1 MQLHGDD
8 GGSDS
13 VRSPRTH
20 VQSRGGQDLD
30 GTPSS
35 LLSETDPIRLTD
47 IDRVLED
54 SAALA
59 DADQADDVRVWRQEL
74 NVALESLSYA
84 RSVLASDVGILRH
97 CLENE
102 SLDRQT
108 LVEELPRLVAGPQ
121 TRGQGGSP
129 RTDDPELAGDHAGA
143 SVHRPDAE
151 VHPDHADT
159 AATVGYPDD
168 ADWTVCIRSDLLMTA
183 HGELAQADLSSAE
196 DVSRVLR
203 DLEEQLSDLARRQDA
218 VEGRLRQVRQAIIG
232 QYERGTVTAR
242 DWLG

>member
-1 MQLHGDD
+1 MQLQGDD
-8 GGSDS
+8 GGSDP
-13 VRSPRTH
+13 VRSPRTQ
-20 VQSRGGQDLD
+20 VQPRGGEDLD
-30 GTPSS
+30 GEQSS
-35 LLSETDPIRLTD
+35 LLSETDPIQLTD

-59 DADQADDVRVWRQEL
+59 DTHRAGDVRVWRQEL
-74 NVALESLSYA
+74 TVALESLSYA
-84 RSVLASDVGILRH
+84 RSVLAGDVGILRH

-102 SLDRQT
+102 SLDRQS
-108 LVEELPRLVAGPQ
+108 LVDELPRLVAGPQ

-129 RTDDPELAGDHAGA
+129 RTDGLDLDLAGDHDDAA
-143 SVHRPDAE
+143 VH
-151 VHPDHADT
+151 
-159 AATVGYPDD
+159 PDD

-183 HGELAQADLSSAE
+183 HEELAQADLSSAE

-232 QYERGTVTAR
+232 QYERGSVTAR

>member
-8 GGSDS
+8 GGSDP

-20 VQSRGGQDLD
+20 VQPRGGDDLD
-30 GTPSS
+30 GAQSS
-35 LLSETDPIRLTD
+35 LLSETDPIQLTD

-59 DADQADDVRVWRQEL
+59 DTDPAGDVRVWRQEL
-74 NVALESLSYA
+74 TVALESLSYA
-84 RSVLASDVGILRH
+84 RSVLAGDVGILRH

-121 TRGQGGSP
+121 TRGQDGSP
-129 RTDDPELAGDHAGA
+129 RTDGPDDGA
-143 SVHRPDAE
+143 SVSHL
-151 VHPDHADT
+151 
-159 AATVGYPDD
+159 DD
-168 ADWTVCIRSDLLMTA
+168 ADWTGCIRSDLLMTA
-183 HGELAQADLSSAE
+183 HEELAQADLSSAE

-203 DLEEQLSDLARRQDA
+203 ELEEQLSDLARRQDA